1 MFLLDRMLIGGLGFV
16 MDQIA
21 NAADQAA
28 NDEDTVRQN
37 LLAAQMRFELGEI
50 DAEEFAE
57 IEAGALASLRRSSA
71 ERRQV
76 IETSTLGDVEVSFG
90 GDDDDDER

>member
-57 IEAGALASLRRSSA
+57 IESAALASLRRSSVQ
-71 ERRQV
+71 RQQA
-76 IETSTLGDVEVSFG
+76 IETATLGDVQVEFG
-90 GDDDDDER
+90 GDDEED

>member
-21 NAADQAA
+21 NAADKAA

-57 IEAGALASLRRSSA
+57 IESAALASLRRSSA
-71 ERRQV
+71 QRKQA
-76 IETSTLGDVEVSFG
+76 IESATLGDVEVEFG
-90 GDDDDDER
+90 GDEEEA